1 MSQKIKDFAER
12 AKKRMLGWSETIDD
26 PHSRVYARAFCSI
39 VDECVNEL
47 EYEQK
52 KRKMVEIADKLSLM
66 GYRILRVGEQEIDVL
81 REGSD
86 PLLAPPLRMNL
97 SYEEAIKLVEGK
109 K

>member
-1 MSQKIKDFAER
+1 MNKEIKNFAER
-12 AKKRMLGWSETIDD
+12 AKERMLGWSTHIDD
-26 PHSRVYARAFCSI
+26 PHAEVYARAFSNI
-39 VDECVNEL
+39 IDECVDVL

-52 KRKMVEIADKLSLM
+52 KRKMIEIADKLSLM

-86 PLLAPPLRMNL
+86 TLLDPPLRMNL